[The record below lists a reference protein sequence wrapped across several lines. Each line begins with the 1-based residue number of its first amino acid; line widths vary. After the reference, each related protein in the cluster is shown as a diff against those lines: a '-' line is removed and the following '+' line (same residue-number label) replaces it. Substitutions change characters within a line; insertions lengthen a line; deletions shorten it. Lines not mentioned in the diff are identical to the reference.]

1 MTRIRPG
8 PLIGE
13 SRWHTPRTSWWI
25 LALLLATGCHRVP
38 GITASP
44 AGMAEAEEVAAG
56 ALAATLPET
65 PVQMAF
71 GFRVKEAD
79 FRFQGQGVAR
89 VEPPYRVRIDLF
101 SNGGETLFMAALVG
115 GDLRVPAWAPREL
128 APPPGL
134 LWAALG
140 VFRPDPEWR
149 LLGARSEGDG
159 STILGYQAEDG
170 QELRFRIR
178 EERLVRAEL
187 YRGGH
192 LAEEVDLTLDELSGE
207 VAETVYR
214 NLAEF
219 LELTFSLQSVET
231 VDSFP
236 PTIWSPGL

>member
-1 MTRIRPG
+1 MVG
-8 PLIGE
+8 G
-13 SRWHTPRTSWWI
+13 
-25 LALLLATGCHRVP
+25 LALVLSAAAGCHSVP
-38 GITASP
+38 RIAAGP
-44 AGMAEAEEVAAG
+44 AGLADAEEVAAR

-65 PVQMAF
+65 PVQMSFA
-71 GFRVKEAD
+71 FRVKEAD

-115 GDLRVPAWAPREL
+115 EDLRVPPWAPREL

-140 VFRPDPEWR
+140 VFRPDPGWR
-149 LLGARSEGDG
+149 LLGARPEGDG
-159 STILGYQAEDG
+159 STVLGYEAADGED
-170 QELRFRIR
+170 LRFQIR
-178 EERLVRAEL
+178 GQRLERAEL

-192 LAEEVDLTLDELSGE
+192 LAEEVDLSLDEVTGS
-207 VAETVYR
+207 VVETVYR

-219 LELTFSLQSVET
+219 LELTFTLESVET
-231 VDSFP
+231 VESFP